1 MIYRNIKKI
10 MALTILSIV
19 ISLGTFVGAQ
29 QGTPP
34 PQQDPPKK
42 NPPEIPVGNKDRDR
56 PNNNQ
61 NQNKGNDPK
70 NNDNGKPKKP

>member
-10 MALTILSIV
+10 MALTILSVV

-29 QGTPP
+29 QSPP
-34 PQQDPPKK
+34 PQQDPPKR
-42 NPPEIPVGNKDRDR
+42 NPPEIPVGNKDRDK

-61 NQNKGNDPK
+61 NKGNEPK
-70 NNDNGKPKKP
+70 NNDKDKPKKP